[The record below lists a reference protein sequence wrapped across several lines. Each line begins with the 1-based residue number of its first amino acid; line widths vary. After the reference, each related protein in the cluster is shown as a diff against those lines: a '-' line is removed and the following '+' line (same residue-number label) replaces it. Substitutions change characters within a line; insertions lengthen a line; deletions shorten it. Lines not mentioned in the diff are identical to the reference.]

1 MSKPTAGS
9 IRANGMVQSNTE
21 TYRTYMVAQIRIY
34 GDVCERG
41 SKAFEDFMRVVPRCV
56 TISKRVG
63 DGVEV
68 SVP

>member
-1 MSKPTAGS
+1 
-9 IRANGMVQSNTE
+9 MVQSNTE
-21 TYRTYMVAQIRIY
+21 PYRTYMVAQIKIY
-34 GDVCERG
+34 GDVSERG

-56 TISKRVG
+56 RIAAMVG